1 MCIRDRSISDPNK
14 NIFEDILFKEISNRL
29 HKMQG
34 KCILK
39 LTIPDIP
46 NTYLPLINVH
56 QCERMVGLSG
66 GYDMEQAC
74 VKLSLNRH
82 MQASFSRAL
91 SEGLYYHDSDEYFE
105 TAISKNI
112 SLITEASS
120 KG

>member
-1 MCIRDRSISDPNK
+1 
-14 NIFEDILFKEISNRL
+14 
-29 HKMQG
+29 
-34 KCILK
+34 
-39 LTIPDIP
+39 
-46 NTYLPLINVH
+46 
-56 QCERMVGLSG
+56 MVGLSG